1 LAPGDY
7 VDLEVTDT
15 GHGMDEETK
24 SRIFESFFTTK
35 EVGQGTGLGL
45 WMAHEIT
52 ERSRGAI
59 TVKSAIGR
67 GTSFRLC
74 LPRAARGAK
83 AEFARVTPHTS
94 QASAGGTETIMVV
107 DDEAGIREL
116 VSDILKS
123 AGYRVLLV
131 RDGAEALAAA
141 EREVSPIHLLI
152 TDVAM
157 PGVGGRDLSTSLAA
171 SRPGIKVL
179 YISGYSHSVIAGE
192 RAAGYLQKPFRSEAL
207 RQRVR
212 DLLDAPPEVTI
223 LIVDDDPSVR
233 GFLGDILRPIGYL
246 VVEAANGNQ
255 TLHSCGRGR

>member
-1 LAPGDY
+1 LHINQSLAGSLHFFKDVGGGCGP
-7 VDLEVTDT
+7 
-15 GHGMDEETK
+15 DE
-24 SRIFESFFTTK
+24 
-35 EVGQGTGLGL
+35 GLGAL
-45 WMAHEIT
+45 VVVIDVVFN
-52 ERSRGAI
+52 RGDQFDDIA
-59 TVKSAIGR
+59 KNSA
-67 GTSFRLC
+67 
-74 LPRAARGAK
+74 P
-83 AEFARVTPHTS
+83 
-94 QASAGGTETIMVV
+94 
-107 DDEAGIREL
+107 
-116 VSDILKS
+116 
-123 AGYRVLLV
+123 YRVLLV